1 MKIEDGI
8 DMLELPIFLLGTDRT
23 IYPTLINDND
33 NVILVDAGISDSL
46 KDIKSIPNEIPEVK
60 VFVHEEDKPYIQGEK
75 KILRLNS
82 KFMDRINSLPNEEQ
96 KKVLDMFEN
105 SSVKV
110 NIILNDGEELAYCGG
125 IIFIHT
131 PGNTPGH
138 VCLYHKMSKTLIVG
152 DVLNVINGQLIRP
165 NQDSMNEEDA
175 KIAINSLKKL
185 EKYDIENLISYH
197 GGLFSNKPNERIKDL
212 IKG

>member
-23 IYPTLINDND
+23 IYPTLIHDNE

-46 KDIKSIPNEIPEVK
+46 KDIKIIPNEIPEVK
-60 VFVHEEDKPYIQGEK
+60 VFVHEEDKPNKQGEK

-96 KKVLDMFEN
+96 KKVLDMFDN

-110 NIILNDGEELAYCGG
+110 NITLNDGEEL
-125 IIFIHT
+125 
-131 PGNTPGH
+131 
-138 VCLYHKMSKTLIVG
+138 
-152 DVLNVINGQLIRP
+152 
-165 NQDSMNEEDA
+165 
-175 KIAINSLKKL
+175 INSLKKL
-185 EKYDIENLISYH
+185 EKYNTENVISYH